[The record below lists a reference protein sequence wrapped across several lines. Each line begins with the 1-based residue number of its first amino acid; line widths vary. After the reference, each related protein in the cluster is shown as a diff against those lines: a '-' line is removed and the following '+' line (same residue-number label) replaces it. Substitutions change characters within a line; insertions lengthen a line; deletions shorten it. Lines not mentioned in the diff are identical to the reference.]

1 MAQSSTL
8 FGDAQAAPSEASS
21 PADRRKSL
29 QERIDKLCARILAGD
44 DTCFAEYLKQQ
55 ALFHGYSWRN
65 TMLIWSQYPEAS
77 QVGGLKSHWNKVG
90 RRVRKGEKA
99 IWILAPC
106 TVAQRVEG
114 DEEGE
119 KGSGP
124 TVTFFRPV
132 PVFDVSQ
139 TDGKPLADW
148 RDKYAGQVDLMP
160 ALLGLAR
167 EKGFTVEAGPTM
179 GAGGYITPKGE
190 IHLSEAHEVS
200 RQVLTLA
207 HELAHGCLEHHLRAR
222 VAKDGAAVLTRE
234 VVEAEAEAVACVVMA
249 HWGHEGYEVSAGYIR
264 SWGRTAE
271 AGVKL
276 VKESLA
282 RISDTARAMIA
293 DLERLLDEPRPV
305 VVAAT
310 AAAVQGQLAEVA

>member
-1 MAQSSTL
+1 MRQCTTL
-8 FGDAQAAPSEASS
+8 FGEAQVATSDANPT
-21 PADRRKSL
+21 DRRNQL
-29 QERIDKLCARILAGD
+29 QDRIDQLCARILAGD
-44 DTCFAEYLKQQ
+44 DVCFAEYLKQQ

-65 TMLIWSQYPEAS
+65 TMLIWSQCENAS

-90 RRVRKGEKA
+90 RHVRKGEKA

-106 TVAQRVEG
+106 TVASRVEG

-124 TVTFFRPV
+124 TVTFFKPV

-139 TDGKPLADW
+139 TDGKELADW
-148 RDKYAGQVDLMP
+148 RDRYAGQVDLMP
-160 ALLGLAR
+160 ALLGLAS
-167 EKGFTVEAGPTM
+167 EKGFSVEEGPTM

-190 IHLSEAHEVS
+190 IHLSEVHEVS

-222 VAKDGAAVLTRE
+222 KAKEGEVALSRE
-234 VVEAEAEAVACVVMA
+234 VVEAEAEAVACVVLA

-282 RISDTARAMIA
+282 RISDTARVMIA
-293 DLERLLDEPRPV
+293 DLERLVEAPAPV